1 MLKFMIQMGCFH
13 FCFQKVD
20 LYSLGIIFFEMCYRP
35 LATGMERVKVLVNLR
50 NSTIILPPDFTED
63 GRTQQIHIIRYILWF
78 LYKFKLWIINL
89 DINFTSDFILF
100 GHHFIVIK
108 LCSNVFPWVTLLI
121 TVAYPCFISS
131 WHKFDYHLPI
141 QVIQQYVV

>member
-1 MLKFMIQMGCFH
+1 MLKFLIQMGCFH

-63 GRTQQIHIIRYILWF
+63 GRTQQIHIIRYIL
-78 LYKFKLWIINL
+78 
-89 DINFTSDFILF
+89 
-100 GHHFIVIK
+100 
-108 LCSNVFPWVTLLI
+108 
-121 TVAYPCFISS
+121 
-131 WHKFDYHLPI
+131 
-141 QVIQQYVV
+141 